1 MAGLVGDGELPHPG
15 SERIVESYYDVAV
28 LSQVHLTLDYQ
39 WVDHPACNLDCGPV
53 SIGAVRLHV
62 NDNR

>member
-1 MAGLVGDGELPHPG
+1 MAALVGDGELPHPG
-15 SERIVESYYDVAV
+15 SEQIVESYYDGAI

-39 WVDHPACNLDCGPV
+39 WIDHPAYNLERGTV

-62 NDNR
+62 QF